1 MRRSAFAGLG
11 LGLLWGMVARL
22 WMRLISHNPEFSWT
36 GTLSILLV
44 TTVSGLFLG
53 LVRGARREGRRRWW
67 RLAGIPALATF
78 LSPGMVFLPA
88 AVLGG
93 WALSGRW
100 PRWLRATV
108 GPLGVA
114 VTATLAWLLE
124 SSDEAGRA
132 PKALP
137 VLLGSVLLGLGVAA
151 AGSTV
156 LRCWT
161 PQSGPAG
168 SSLPA
173 AKVDSAD
180 VDRQARSRAAH
191 PLARARLVGRGP
203 R

>member
-1 MRRSAFAGLG
+1 MRRSTFAGLG
-11 LGLLWGMVARL
+11 LGLLWGMAARL
-22 WMRLISHNPEFSWT
+22 WMRLISHDPEFSWT

-67 RLAGIPALATF
+67 RLAGIPALVTF

-93 WALSGRW
+93 WAFSGRG
-100 PRWLRATV
+100 PRWLRAAV

-114 VTATLAWLLE
+114 VTTTLAWLLE

-137 VLLGSVLLGLGVAA
+137 VLLGLGVAA

-161 PQSGPAG
+161 PQAGPPG

-180 VDRQARSRAAH
+180 VDRQAGSRAAY